1 MKSILE
7 KWKQYMT
14 EGTLVGK
21 GMGKNLVFQ
30 LEDITKLVELFD
42 PDSETAPLPEEL
54 RAEIILHFENLQDV
68 IQKFY
73 PQQEKYETPI

>member
-1 MKSILE
+1 MKSMLE

-30 LEDITKLVELFD
+30 LEDITKLVQYFD
-42 PDSETAPLPEEL
+42 PYSETSPLSEDV
-54 RAEIILHFENLQDV
+54 RAEIILHFENLQDA

-73 PQQEKYETPI
+73 PGND